1 MTPANIRA
9 KIMRFAA
16 RPEGI
21 SREDTARSFSMN
33 NRSTARQMLDELEAD
48 GTLFGVLHPL
58 LGKRG
63 TPKTRLF
70 TTQAAAEKW
79 RDGPLPVSG
88 NPPGARSAPKPGA
101 ELVAKDKPPTF
112 PREGSQVP
120 RVRAVPVR
128 HIEPKITIAPPF
140 VDRRW
145 VPDVVTP
152 VVDSRECRAWAAV
165 VAGGRA

>member
-1 MTPANIRA
+1 MSPENIRT
-9 KIMRFAA
+9 KIMWFAA

-21 SREDTARSFSMN
+21 GREDTARSFCN
-33 NRSTARQMLDELEAD
+33 NDRTKARAMLDELEAA

-58 LGKRG
+58 RERRG
-63 TPKTRLF
+63 GSPKTRLF
-70 TTQAAAEKW
+70 TTQEAAEKW
-79 RDGPLPVSG
+79 RTGPAPVSAD
-88 NPPGARSAPKPGA
+88 PPGAVVKAA
-101 ELVAKDKPPTF
+101 ADKPPTF
-112 PREGSQVP
+112 PREGSKVE

-165 VAGGRA
+165 VAGGRGA